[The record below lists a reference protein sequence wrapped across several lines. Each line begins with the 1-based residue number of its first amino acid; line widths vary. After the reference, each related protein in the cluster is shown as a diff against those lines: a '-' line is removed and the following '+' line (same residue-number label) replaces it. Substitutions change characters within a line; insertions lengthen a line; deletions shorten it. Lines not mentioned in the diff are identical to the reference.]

1 MRTGICVA
9 VMVCVSLGFCVSV
22 HAQGKKRAEG
32 SVNKTIQGPGGKGSA
47 QVKGEM
53 DVKG

>member
-53 DVKG
+53 EVKG